1 MPASPLKATKT
12 QIAVAY
18 LASAL
23 LMLGVLHQPLGLSDT
38 WGIIFPLAA
47 IVCWIVFFT
56 LHRQQKARGVD
67 APAPPVPPSRQKVI
81 RAVSLFLMVL
91 VSLSSPW
98 WLPFTGTQLPF
109 SQMVIVAIITSITCV
124 TIYFIASRR
133 STSKA

>member
-18 LASAL
+18 VASAL
-23 LMLGVLHQPLGLSDT
+23 LMLGVFHQPLGLSDT
-38 WGIIFPLAA
+38 WGMIFPLAA
-47 IVCWIVFFT
+47 IVCWIVFFI
-56 LHRQQKARGVD
+56 LRRQQKARGVD
-67 APAPPVPPSRQKVI
+67 APAPPSRQKII

-109 SQMVIVAIITSITCV
+109 PQMVI
-124 TIYFIASRR
+124 
-133 STSKA
+133 

>member
-1 MPASPLKATKT
+1 MPASPLKATKK

-23 LMLGVLHQPLGLSDT
+23 LMLGVFHQPLGLSDT

-47 IVCWIVFFT
+47 IICWIVFFI
-56 LHRQQKARGVD
+56 LRRQQKARGVD

-98 WLPFTGTQLPF
+98 WLPFTGTRPF
-109 SQMVIVAIITSITCV
+109 SQMLIVAIITCITCV
-124 TIYFIASRR
+124 AIYFIALRR
-133 STSKA
+133 STPKA